1 MFNLRPFS
9 RGEGGG
15 ERRGEGRGGGVIISS
30 FDVTDLNRELWIWS
44 HLLEKSLMQ
53 NFIFCAVHE
62 IALNTS
68 VLQNALVSSLV
79 TRFICPQDYTKKGKC
94 IVLTYLF

>member
-15 ERRGEGRGGGVIISS
+15 ERGGGVNISS